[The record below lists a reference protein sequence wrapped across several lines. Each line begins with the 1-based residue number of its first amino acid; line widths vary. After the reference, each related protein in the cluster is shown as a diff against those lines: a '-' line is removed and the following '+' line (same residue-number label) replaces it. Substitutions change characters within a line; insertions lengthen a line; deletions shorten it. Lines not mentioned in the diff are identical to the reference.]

1 MKKLDRSFYLRDTV
15 IVARELLGKE
25 LVHEA
30 GGIRTAGRIVETE
43 AYTGPGDKGSHSY
56 GGKRTNKNETMYHQG
71 GTAYVYLIYGMYH
84 CFNVVTEE
92 AGMPAAVLIRAVEP
106 VEGFEIMSQA
116 RYGTDYNELTVRQKT
131 GLCNGP
137 GKLCIAMDI
146 GRVEN
151 GLDLCGN
158 KLYIR
163 DAQNE
168 PFQIK
173 SSPRINIDYAEE
185 YRDKPWRFYIEGS
198 RYVSK
203 P

>member
-30 GGIRTAGRIVETE
+30 GDFRTAGRIVETE
-43 AYTGPGDKGSHSY
+43 AYTGPEDKGSHSY
-56 GGKRTNKNETMYHQG
+56 GGRRTNRNETMYHQG
-71 GTAYVYLIYGMYH
+71 GTAYVYMIYGMYQ
-84 CFNVVTEE
+84 CFNVVTGE

-106 VEGFEIMSQA
+106 VEGSEFMARA
-116 RYGTDYNELTVRQKT
+116 RYAADYKELTNRQKT

-137 GKLCIAMDI
+137 GKLCIAMEI
-146 GRVEN
+146 GKAEN

-163 DAQNE
+163 DSACSH
-168 PFQIK
+168 FQIK

-185 YRDKPWRFYIEGS
+185 YRDKPWRFYIEGN